1 MLWGAHQEDLDAKA
15 RGWTFLEV
23 QSQTSHKCCLKVA
36 WMQKQ
41 GKQGVNFGARGEDLD
56 AKARGELS
64 WKFKAKQTTN
74 VV

>member
-1 MLWGAHQEDLDAKA
+1 
-15 RGWTFLEV
+15 
-23 QSQTSHKCCLKVA
+23 
-36 WMQKQ
+36 MQKQ